1 MVFNVKAHAI
11 SSIDNIYRS
20 RTFMKIIGVLLL
32 NFFICLSAFAQTD
45 ESALKMVKSLRIGE
59 NLMSMSYQAALLT
72 TTQQGIAK
80 SLGVKRAN
88 EVLKEELS
96 ITVPKYQD
104 EWNRNLAQ
112 AYSGLLTPE
121 EFESLAVLKQQSPY
135 MQKFLAARVKAGTA
149 MQAKSK
155 DLLIKVVSEA
165 LNSSFRKSTDKK

>member
-1 MVFNVKAHAI
+1 M
-11 SSIDNIYRS
+11 
-20 RTFMKIIGVLLL
+20 
-32 NFFICLSAFAQTD
+32 
-45 ESALKMVKSLRIGE
+45 
-59 NLMSMSYQAALLT
+59 
-72 TTQQGIAK
+72 
-80 SLGVKRAN
+80 
-88 EVLKEELS
+88 LKEELS

-112 AYSGLLTPE
+112 AYSGLLTSE

>member
-1 MVFNVKAHAI
+1 
-11 SSIDNIYRS
+11 
-20 RTFMKIIGVLLL
+20 MKIIGVLLL
-32 NFFICLSAFAQTD
+32 NFLICLSAFAETD

-80 SLGVKRAN
+80 SLGAKRAN
-88 EVLKEELS
+88 EMLKEELA

-104 EWNRNLAQ
+104 EWNNLAQ
-112 AYSGLLTPE
+112 AYSGLLTSE

-165 LNSSFRKSTDKK
+165 LNSAFRKSTDKK